1 MCRSK
6 AQGGRRC
13 SGSAAKPGRTRIVAT
28 RAAAPTAASPRKT
41 SRAAAQA
48 RWAQAVRSLD
58 AAKAAIG
65 PQLGN
70 PSYLL
75 LDPLARK
82 ADHARGDGNPS
93 IYDDTVAQGRDML
106 VRLLVSRGDSTEA
119 ATAKTDTLTAA
130 YAAWSQ
136 TPEA

>member
-1 MCRSK
+1 MKEAAMCRSK

-13 SGSAAKPGRTRIVAT
+13 SGSAAKPGRTRIVA
-28 RAAAPTAASPRKT
+28 
-41 SRAAAQA
+41 A
-48 RWAQAVRSLD
+48 RAVRSLD